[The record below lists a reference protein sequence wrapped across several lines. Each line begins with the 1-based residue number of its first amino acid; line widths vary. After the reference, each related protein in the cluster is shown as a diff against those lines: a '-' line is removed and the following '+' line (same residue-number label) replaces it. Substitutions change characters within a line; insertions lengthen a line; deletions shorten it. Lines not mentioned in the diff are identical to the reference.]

1 MNIKHLTQYLAY
13 SKHSVNGRYYYFC
26 FFLQCHEACLILVPQ
41 PGIELMLP
49 ALEGWRFNHWT
60 TREVSNGSYYYFY
73 HHHHHL
79 QSELLVPSD
88 KKNSTFTRFCKIG
101 IYWLMLFLKNKT
113 NKKQRQMPQLDSSIQ
128 TISTMSFLGFIL
140 Y

>member
-49 ALEGWRFNHWT
+49 MVEMQVLNHWT
-60 TREVSNGSYYYFY
+60 TREVPSSFLTFWNISS
-73 HHHHHL
+73 
-79 QSELLVPSD
+79 QSFPLV
-88 KKNSTFTRFCKIG
+88 F
-101 IYWLMLFLKNKT
+101 LLFL
-113 NKKQRQMPQLDSSIQ
+113 
-128 TISTMSFLGFIL
+128 
-140 Y
+140 